1 VGWIVAPTDIA
12 GPMSGL
18 LGHVGAWAPKAEQI
32 ATASLLTN
40 AEAMRSYWS
49 TMIAGVRT
57 RLDALYAGLTAMRDE
72 GLPVDAI
79 APQGAIYLSAK
90 FALTGR
96 VAPDGTR
103 LDSDEAVRGY
113 LLRAAGVAIVPFHA
127 FGVTRDT
134 GWFRLS
140 VGAVSPEQIDRMLP
154 RLRAAIA
161 AT

>member
-1 VGWIVAPTDIA
+1 
-12 GPMSGL
+12 
-18 LGHVGAWAPKAEQI
+18 
-32 ATASLLTN
+32 
-40 AEAMRSYWS
+40 
-49 TMIAGVRT
+49 
-57 RLDALYAGLTAMRDE
+57 
-72 GLPVDAI
+72 
-79 APQGAIYLSAK
+79 
-90 FALTGR
+90 
-96 VAPDGTR
+96 
-103 LDSDEAVRGY
+103 VRGY